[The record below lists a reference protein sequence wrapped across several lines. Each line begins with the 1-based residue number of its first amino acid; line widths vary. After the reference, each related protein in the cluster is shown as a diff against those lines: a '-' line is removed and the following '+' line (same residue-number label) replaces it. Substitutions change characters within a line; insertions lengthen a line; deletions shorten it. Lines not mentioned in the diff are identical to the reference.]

1 MCGIAGVMTRDGS
14 PPDPAL
20 LDRLADALA
29 HRGPDGRGRHV
40 ASNVGLVHNRL
51 AIIDLATGAQP
62 LYEPGGAALVAN
74 AEIYNYVELR
84 AGLPDAAFATA
95 SDCEPALHLY
105 RRDGPGFV
113 DDLRG
118 MYALALHDP
127 AQDLLLLARDPFGIK
142 PLYYVETDKL
152 FAFAS
157 EPQALV
163 AAGLVAAGLAGPEL
177 EQQAQMR
184 LLQLQFTTGTGTIFR
199 GVSRLMP
206 GETLV
211 LRDGRIVERHRRA
224 ALPAGGPV
232 GWSEAEAMR
241 ELDSVLVD
249 SVEVHQRS
257 DVPYGMFLSGGID
270 SSALLVLMAE
280 LNERPVCTLTAGF
293 DGTAVPD
300 ERVHARAVAMALKAE
315 PVEVEFGES
324 DFWRLLPEIAATLDD
339 PAADYAILPTYK
351 LAARAKAAGLKV
363 ILCGE
368 GGDEMFGGYGRY
380 RAAMR
385 PWWRGGRSMRSR
397 GIFDGLGVLRGEVTG
412 WRDGLLAAEAT
423 ASAGGRSRLQVAQA
437 VDCADWLPN
446 DLLTKLDRCLMAHSV
461 EGRTPFLDPRVAEVA
476 FRLPDHL
483 KVRGGLGKW
492 LLRKWLDTRL
502 PAANAFSKKKGFTVP
517 VAEWIARRGR
527 DVGGLVAAHPG
538 IEALCDRDAVQ
549 ALYSRTGKR
558 AGQAGWTLLFYA
570 LWHNRHVLGRRPHDD
585 VFATLE
591 NA

>member
-1 MCGIAGVMTRDGS
+1 MCGIAGVMTKDGTA
-14 PPDPAL
+14 PDPAV

-40 ASNVGLVHNRL
+40 ARNIGMIHNRL
-51 AIIDLATGAQP
+51 AIIDLETGAQP

-84 AGLPDAAFATA
+84 AALPQIAFATA

-105 RRDGPGFV
+105 RRDGRRFV
-113 DDLRG
+113 EQLRG

-127 AQDLLLLARDPFGIK
+127 AEDLLLLARDPFGIK
-142 PLYYVETDKL
+142 PLYYVETDTA

-163 AAGLVAAGLAGPEL
+163 AAGLAGTDLNRQVL
-177 EQQAQMR
+177 MR
-184 LLQLQFTTGTGTIFR
+184 LLQLQFTTGSGTIFD
-199 GVSRLMP
+199 GVSRLLP

-211 LRDGRIVERHRRA
+211 VRDGRIVERQRIQ
-224 ALPAGGPV
+224 ALPAGAPTAC
-232 GWSEAEAMR
+232 SAREAMTA
-241 ELDSVLVD
+241 LDTVLIDSVD
-249 SVEVHQRS
+249 VHQRS

-280 LNERPVCTLTAGF
+280 LNERPVHTLTVGF
-293 DGTAVPD
+293 GGTAVPD
-300 ERVHARAVAMALKAE
+300 ERVHARAVAAALRAE
-315 PVEVEFGES
+315 PEEMEFGED
-324 DFWRLLPEIAATLDD
+324 DFWQLLPEIAAALDD
-339 PAADYAILPTYK
+339 PAADYAVLPTYK

-368 GGDEMFGGYGRY
+368 GGDEIFGGYGRY

-397 GIFDGLGVLRGEVTG
+397 GIFDGLGVLRGEMTG
-412 WRDGLLAAEAT
+412 WRDGLVAAEAT
-423 ASAGGRSRLQVAQA
+423 VSAGGRTRLQVAQA
-437 VDCADWLPN
+437 MDCADWLPN

-476 FRLPDHL
+476 FRLPDQL
-483 KVRGGLGKW
+483 KVRGGVGKW
-492 LLRKWLDTRL
+492 LLRTWLDSRL
-502 PAANAFSKKKGFTVP
+502 PRAKAFSKKKGFTVP

-527 DVGGLVAAHPG
+527 DVGALVAAHPAV
-538 IEALCDRDAVQ
+538 EALCDPAAVQ
-549 ALYSRTGKR
+549 ALYARRDKR
-558 AGQAGWTLLFYA
+558 AGHAAWTLLFYA
-570 LWHNRHVLGRRPHDD
+570 LWHNRHVLGQVPHGD
-585 VFATLE
+585 VFATLGR
-591 NA
+591 A